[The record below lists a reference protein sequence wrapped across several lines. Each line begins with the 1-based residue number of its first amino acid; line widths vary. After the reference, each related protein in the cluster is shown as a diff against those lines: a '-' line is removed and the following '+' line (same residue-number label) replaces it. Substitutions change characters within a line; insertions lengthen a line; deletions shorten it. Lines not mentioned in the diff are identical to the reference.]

1 MSRQNKKQ
9 ETARGVW
16 ESAKRIWPSA
26 RPLLWMALL
35 FAGVLLALAGLV
47 SQDWTEFI
55 VPPPENSAEQLVNAL
70 GAHRY
75 EGAMN
80 QLSQDLQQ
88 QVKEEDLQALV
99 KTIEQSPAQGIQD
112 AHGQGAQE
120 QGDQATAEVQVKLG
134 TNEEVP
140 VELPLTKENGVWKVS
155 SLDPLR
161 SLAMK

>member
-1 MSRQNKKQ
+1 MNG
-9 ETARGVW
+9 ANNIW
-16 ESAKRIWPSA
+16 ESAK
-26 RPLLWMALL
+26 PLLWMALL
-35 FAGVLLALAGLV
+35 MTVVLLVLAVMV
-47 SQDWTEFI
+47 SQDWTKFI
-55 VPPPENSAEQLVNAL
+55 VPPPENTAEQLVSAL

-80 QLSQDLQQ
+80 QLSQELRQ

-99 KTIEQSPAQGIQD
+99 KNIEQSPAQGIQD

-120 QGDQATAEVQVKLG
+120 QGEQATAEVQVKLG

-140 VELPLTKENGVWKVS
+140 VELPLKKENGLWKVS

-161 SLAMK
+161 SLAGQ